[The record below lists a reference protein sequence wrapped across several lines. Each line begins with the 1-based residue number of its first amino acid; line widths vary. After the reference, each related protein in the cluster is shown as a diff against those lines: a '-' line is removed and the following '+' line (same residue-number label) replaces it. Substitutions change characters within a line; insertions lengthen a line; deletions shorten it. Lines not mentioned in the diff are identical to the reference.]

1 MSALDFCPQNCCSDK
16 SSSPSQLLSL
26 KFLEHPLFLFYF
38 TPCVNPTANPVT
50 LPSNMYIIL
59 ALLTNPTATILVQVP
74 VALIWATLS
83 FSLPFVLSL

>member
-1 MSALDFCPQNCCSDK
+1 
-16 SSSPSQLLSL
+16 
-26 KFLEHPLFLFYF
+26 
-38 TPCVNPTANPVT
+38 
-50 LPSNMYIIL
+50 MYIIL